1 MKLRKWLS
9 LLLVMALAFTM
20 LSQSGVTVSAT
31 ELSDTSEATED
42 TDDSVQTSSETDA
55 SDQEQQDSQEADLD
69 AEQQTPE
76 DAGNPADN
84 SENGNAEEADK
95 NAENA
100 DADKNPVN
108 PDAAETEKDPESPSA
123 GETAQDPENP
133 DDAGTEQPPEI
144 PDTDETKQD
153 PETSDTDETKQD
165 PETPDAA
172 ETEQLPENPD
182 AAGTMEQNPE
192 NSNPE
197 GAEKTPES
205 PDAAGTTEHDPENPD
220 AAAPEQPAEEQVP
233 DDEVTEDGTTVYSL
247 FPLKEVYVSLYL
259 NGYSD
264 QQLKTM
270 KVTELVKLLEEN
282 TDREGN
288 AIVIP
293 DDAEILC
300 GFQRSDEGYV
310 MDRDEF
316 HPLDRK
322 GTIDMSSPNSDE
334 DDMNYTMQ
342 LIVGTNN
349 QLDADNIRYIVNVYI
364 NLIEEDLDYYVYAKE
379 TEGSSY
385 RQKISSKK
393 IQSKESSLLGDIRI
407 PVTEVS
413 YYPED
418 DSPYQAGSTCYL
430 GIRSGIANNEKRNI
444 DVNIYPMQN
453 YLNYQKG
460 GTLEGAI
467 TDQILVDYSSSLSQ
481 EGGYEADY
489 SSPDSANPLVA
500 KNVFCIVYS
509 DAYNGKVIAA
519 RGLIFVISSDAPKTV
534 KGKVYAY
541 QDGQMKEAAKLTYSG
556 ADNRNDNAIWG
567 VDQKGEVVVKYNS
580 YWNDFTVQSEY
591 SEEDDFYYVMD
602 ADSRIDKVVRGSY
615 NSWQEAAEDKAED
628 VTGQVLPGNT
638 SVKPYGY
645 EIKGSRSFT
654 VFYKDGLVLKVHVD
668 LIFPSQQENT
678 DVSFYVQG
686 AVAHEDDVFRVD
698 TSLDS
703 YYRNG
708 YQTLFI
714 NDTDVD
720 LKNLIPIFHCNDN
733 VRVYVGTEQKSGESV
748 QDFSNG
754 PVLYNAFINDNPRNY
769 QVSFIKKENSPKL
782 YVNGPDEREVF
793 LTESYNYRQHDILIA
808 NVGTEALT
816 GLKVELLNATH
827 VKLDDYWTV
836 GGENNDMLGA
846 FTTVN
851 GKDLNGNHVSY
862 GELFNLAK
870 IRLQPDG
877 EGEITGTLKVSAD
890 GQEDVLI
897 KLRGFAGNPKITTES
912 LGEGVKYV
920 PYSYVVAT
928 NSMYDWNKVTFS
940 IESGELPEGVTMDEK
955 TGEIYGVPKVAGEFP
970 ITVMASFSRSEF
982 VPSYAN
988 FTLKINENTD
998 DNVYGAS
1005 DPGYEIEEH
1014 VGTQVSDTEFSVYH
1028 YVLTQRDDQ
1037 LFVSTGVLGE
1047 FQDLWLNGEKLVD
1060 GVDYSKESGSTRI
1073 TIRRQTFENKANQ
1086 TGSNTLAAE
1095 FRVDGKRENELKR
1108 TAQNFNIDFRE
1119 GGGSKKRGSSD
1130 NDADGGSSGS
1140 GAGTA
1145 VSATQATLVM
1155 RMVDTAG
1162 NPLPNMTVE
1171 LHSTPKVTQSNAN
1184 GIAIFGGVDSGAH
1197 TLYAKDAAGNVIASR
1212 GFELVF
1218 GDRTQI
1224 IGDQLTVKAG
1234 AASTIGVQLVGN
1246 ELKFLSLQAGDVYR
1260 VLPAGTNDTSNAG
1273 AWLLLVM
1280 LSGCMLFGAGLYW
1293 KRKR

>member
-20 LSQSGVTVSAT
+20 VSQSGVTVSAT
-31 ELSDTSEATED
+31 ELSDASEVTES
-42 TDDSVQTSSETDA
+42 TDDSVQTTSEADTAVDPNVSNENASLDDTNA
-55 SDQEQQDSQEADLD
+55 SDQKQDLQEADSN
-69 AEQQTPE
+69 APAQTPE
-76 DAGNPADN
+76 N
-84 SENGNAEEADK
+84 SENSENVNEDESDK
-95 NAENA
+95 NSENV
-100 DADKNPVN
+100 DAKENPE
-108 PDAAETEKDPESPSA
+108 DSDTAETEQDSEDSETGEGKDPEKPDT
-123 GETAQDPENP
+123 GETEQPDENPETDKEEQPSEISDSEEQDPENP
-133 DDAGTEQPPEI
+133 
-144 PDTDETKQD
+144 
-153 PETSDTDETKQD
+153 
-165 PETPDAA
+165 
-172 ETEQLPENPD
+172 ETEE
-182 AAGTMEQNPE
+182 
-192 NSNPE
+192 
-197 GAEKTPES
+197 
-205 PDAAGTTEHDPENPD
+205 
-220 AAAPEQPAEEQVP
+220 PEQPAEEQETEQ
-233 DDEVTEDGTTVYSL
+233 DSDYEVTEDGTTVYSL

-270 KVTELVKLLEEN
+270 KVTDLVKLLEEN
-282 TDREGN
+282 TDRDGN

-293 DDAEILC
+293 EDAEILC
-300 GFQRSDEGYV
+300 GFQRDDEGYA
-310 MDRDEF
+310 MNWDEF
-316 HPLDRK
+316 HPLDRN
-322 GTIDMSSPNSDE
+322 GTIDLSSPYNDE
-334 DDMNYTMQ
+334 DDMSYTMQ

-379 TEGSSY
+379 TEDSSY

-519 RGLIFVISSDAPKTV
+519 RGLIFVIPSDAPKTV

-686 AVAHEDDVFRVD
+686 AVDHENDVFRVD

-714 NDTDVD
+714 NDTDAD

-754 PVLYNAFINDNPRNY
+754 PVLYNAFISDNPRNY
-769 QVSFIKKENSPKL
+769 QVSFIKKENGPKL

-836 GGENNDMLGA
+836 GGENNDVLGA

-1280 LSGCMLFGAGLYW
+1280 LSCCMLFGAGLYW
-1293 KRKR
+1293 KRRR